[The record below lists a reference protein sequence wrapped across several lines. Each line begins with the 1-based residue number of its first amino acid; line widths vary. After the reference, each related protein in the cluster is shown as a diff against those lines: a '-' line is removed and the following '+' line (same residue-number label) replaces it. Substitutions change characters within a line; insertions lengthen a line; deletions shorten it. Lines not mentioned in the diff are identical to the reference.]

1 MAADGRVPRLT
12 RDGLFRY
19 RPPGDAGIGSGGNAG
34 MRRVPAQVGIT
45 LFFLPDLPAMPAQG
59 KMQCRVLHT
68 DRRRAAKFA
77 GVAQLTLYI
86 PGNTSDGEEETSR
99 IYYIGLRGSHQ
110 PVRTVIP
117 PNPHTPSH
125 PVPRSC
131 VVFGHTENIRVAS
144 CCESKAKGRAMK
156 TNNNRWTDQ
165 KQLPGRP
172 GIILYES
179 AARPQDHKMEQAQ
192 EGAGWRPGM

>member
-1 MAADGRVPRLT
+1 
-12 RDGLFRY
+12 
-19 RPPGDAGIGSGGNAG
+19 
-34 MRRVPAQVGIT
+34 MRRVSAQVGFRS
-45 LFFLPDLPAMPAQG
+45 FFLSSLPAQASLIVSVP
-59 KMQCRVLHT
+59 RT
-68 DRRRAAKFA
+68 DRCRAAKFA

-99 IYYIGLRGSHQ
+99 VYYIGLRGSHQ
-110 PVRTVIP
+110 PVRTVAP
-117 PNPHTPSH
+117 PEPDTPSH
-125 PVPRSC
+125 SVPRSR
-131 VVFGHTENIRVAS
+131 VIFGHTENIRVAS